1 METIMETYQR
11 WHLLLVTSPALGTS
25 GSRLPGRGGISD
37 VHLDTPPPAHHHYH
51 HYHLDHRQWGHE
63 EPRPYRDYIDYV
75 NIYTGTH

>member
-1 METIMETYQR
+1 METYQR

-51 HYHLDHRQWGHE
+51 HYHHYHLDHRQWGHE

>member
-1 METIMETYQR
+1 METYQR

-51 HYHLDHRQWGHE
+51 LDHRQWGHE

>member
-1 METIMETYQR
+1 METYQR

-37 VHLDTPPPAHHHYH
+37 VHLDTPPSDHHPYHHYH

>member
-1 METIMETYQR
+1 METYQR

-37 VHLDTPPPAHHHYH
+37 VHLDTPPPAHHPYHPYH

>member
-1 METIMETYQR
+1 METYQR

-37 VHLDTPPPAHHHYH
+37 VHLDTPPPAHHPYHHYH

>member
-1 METIMETYQR
+1 METYQR

-37 VHLDTPPPAHHHYH
+37 VHLDTPPPAYHPYHHYH